1 MALVEEYKIGY
12 TKIKIYDDCL
22 KVGEEEIEQAL
33 KRIAS
38 IIGKELGAKV
48 VIKKLTD

>member
-12 TKIKIYDDCL
+12 TKIKIYDDACL
-22 KVGEEEIEQAL
+22 KKTEEIEQAL